1 MNNQTEE
8 NFSFCPKCGSLMEN
22 GVCPECSRKGQQ
34 GVYSSRNWPG
44 EAILQSQDEDG
55 TGQENRG
62 QSEQNWNDLNQ
73 GQWNPNQSC
82 QNQGQPYQNWGQQ
95 DPNQPYQNW
104 NGQSPNQPCQN
115 QGQQDPNQPYQ
126 NWSGQNPNQ
135 PYQNWGQ
142 QDPSQSYQ
150 NWGQQDPNQS
160 WQNWNGQSQG
170 QSYQNWQGGQQNQYY
185 GQQPYQGQNYNNYNP
200 YMKDNKVWI
209 IVGVTIGII
218 FLFLFVFGGF
228 FYGYTM
234 TRLMST
240 TDYMGGEYGDYRD
253 YGRDSDNSD
262 DRYTD
267 DDGDVSP
274 GEDEDY
280 VPSPED
286 EYYYGPCN
294 AIDESVGYSFV
305 TKSYTN
311 EDPDNDIDI
320 IVNYVELKGDDI
332 PNIDNLNEALE
343 SVALYYAVD
352 FPQYYG
358 EYGNSYA
365 VYNTAYVTYNDED
378 IVSIVM
384 DEYVVMDD
392 EYHVDLYAINID
404 VKNGVILDNDSLL
417 KIDAEFAE
425 EFRERNNEQN
435 GNIDYLDS
443 ITDEELTLTLQDNT
457 SMIAY
462 YTPLG
467 MEVGFNY
474 ADYGSSGWLTVTY
487 KDYAK
492 YQDKF

>member
-115 QGQQDPNQPYQ
+115 QGQQDPNQ
-126 NWSGQNPNQ
+126 
-135 PYQNWGQ
+135 
-142 QDPSQSYQ
+142 
-150 NWGQQDPNQS
+150 S

-200 YMKDNKVWI
+200 YMKPKKDNKVWI

-305 TKSYTN
+305 TKSYSN

-320 IVNYVELKGDDI
+320 LINYVELEGNI
-332 PNIDNLNEALE
+332 PNIDKLNEALE
-343 SVALYYAVD
+343 TVALYYAED
-352 FPQYYG
+352 FAKDSYYAEFG
-358 EYGNSYA
+358 DSYA
-365 VYNTAYVTYNDED
+365 VYITSYVTYNDDD
-378 IVSIVM
+378 IVSVVM
-384 DEYVVMDD
+384 DEYVNVDD
-392 EYHVDLYAINID
+392 QYLVDLYPINID
-404 VKNGVILDNDSLL
+404 VKNGVILDNDGLIQ
-417 KIDAEFAE
+417 IDETFAS
-425 EFRERNNEQN
+425 EFRRRNEEQN
-435 GNIDYLDS
+435 GTVEYLDEL
-443 ITDEELTLTLQDNT
+443 TDEELAAYLQDGS

-467 MEVGFNY
+467 MEIGLNY
-474 ADYGSSGWLTVTY
+474 ETAGTTGWVTVTY
-487 KDYAK
+487 KDYDQ
-492 YQDKF
+492 YLSKF